1 MSPAKKSARGAARPS
16 RPRAAKAA
24 KSARAGKA
32 AASGARK
39 PAGRKSGGARTSAA
53 AAKPRLGIVTR
64 AKPPARRA
72 ATPPAFPQTAGA
84 SSKNLVLFR
93 LVKARA
99 QLLAAIQGLVP
110 GAAGQPLG
118 VGKWSP
124 REVVLHLC
132 CRDRARLREFE
143 AALRGVPVSWQEYT
157 EEEYAA
163 VNARDL
169 AAVSHLAWDEALR
182 LLHSTRQS
190 LTEAIEGVP
199 EEPVEVWAPEHPFG
213 WMLYGLPA
221 HDQHHAE
228 ILKKWRS
235 EVGL

>member
-1 MSPAKKSARGAARPS
+1 MSPAKKSARGATKSA

-24 KSARAGKA
+24 KAARAGKA
-32 AASGARK
+32 AASAARK
-39 PAGRKSGGARTSAA
+39 AGGARTSAA
-53 AAKPRLGIVTR
+53 TAKPRLGLVKR

-157 EEEYAA
+157 EEEYAT

-182 LLHSTRQS
+182 LLHSTRES

-199 EEPVEVWAPEHPFG
+199 EEPAEVWAPEHPFG
-213 WMLYGLPA
+213 WMLHGLPA